1 MSGHSKWA
9 TIKRKKAAIDS
20 KRGAAFTKII
30 KEIVVAARAGGGD
43 PAGNAR
49 LRTVLEK
56 AKGANMPA
64 DNIKKAIMRGTGE
77 LEGVTYEELMYEGYG
92 PGGVALLIA
101 VTTDNKNRSAASVRA
116 ILSKSNGAM
125 ATLGAVSWQFEQKGY
140 ITVPKEEIDEETL
153 MSIALEAGADDIQ
166 NEDATFDI
174 TTKPSDFEGVRK
186 ALDDKKVKYS
196 SAEVTMVPKNYV
208 KLMGKDAEQML
219 RLMDALDEDEDV
231 QNVYANF
238 DIPQEEMD
246 RIGNL
251 PE

>member
-9 TIKRKKAAIDS
+9 TIKRKKASIDA

-92 PGGVALLIA
+92 PAGVALLIA

-116 ILSKSNGAM
+116 ILSKANGAM
-125 ATLGAVSWQFEQKGY
+125 AALGAVAWQFEQKGY

-166 NEDATFDI
+166 NEDATYDI
-174 TTKPSDFEGVRK
+174 STKPADFEAVKK

-208 KLMGKDAEQML
+208 KVEGKAAEQML

-238 DIPQEEMD
+238 DISQEEMD